1 MRITITTAA
10 LIALSISTSYTH
22 GFTSPSFQSRTTNR
36 VATHLSSTPGPND
49 EQSKRMAEILKEEAL
64 NPETMKQTAE
74 KMNNMSQADLDEM
87 LKEVGSM
94 SPAQEASMK
103 ALGMN
108 PELMKTTMNMMKDN
122 PDMMKTAQKMMSQMT
137 PEQLMEQSQ
146 MAQQQM
152 ASMSNDEIMGAAAS
166 SAAAFGA
173 SGAAKNIAV
182 DVEVDGV
189 KVEDAEVEPAAP
201 TPKNGPLGSSQDPA
215 VVETMFATAQYLSTA
230 PAGGITLAAFRSLP
244 PIAVLSGERE
254 FDLSK
259 RELEECWEYGSNGA
273 SIVDRAGFE
282 RVWDE
287 VCELFEDDVMDEAR
301 KTIAATKKKVRSE
314 SGPALV
320 ADPTVPAIGETLTPE
335 QLQFTA
341 DQVKSMT
348 DDDTKEMLNQMANIS
363 PEEAARMKSMGVD
376 TEMMKKSAEMMRDN
390 PLMRKAAQAMMKNMN
405 PEQMMKMS
413 QQAQEQMKSMSKEDL
428 EDAMKRVEQS
438 GKE

>member
-1 MRITITTAA
+1 
-10 LIALSISTSYTH
+10 
-22 GFTSPSFQSRTTNR
+22 
-36 VATHLSSTPGPND
+36 
-49 EQSKRMAEILKEEAL
+49 
-64 NPETMKQTAE
+64 
-74 KMNNMSQADLDEM
+74 
-87 LKEVGSM
+87 
-94 SPAQEASMK
+94 
-103 ALGMN
+103 
-108 PELMKTTMNMMKDN
+108 
-122 PDMMKTAQKMMSQMT
+122 
-137 PEQLMEQSQ
+137 MEQSQ